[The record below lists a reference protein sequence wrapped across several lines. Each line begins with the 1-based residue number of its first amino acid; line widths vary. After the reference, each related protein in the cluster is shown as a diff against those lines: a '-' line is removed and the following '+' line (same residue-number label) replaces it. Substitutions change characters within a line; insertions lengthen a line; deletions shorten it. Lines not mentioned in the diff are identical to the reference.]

1 MILSNPSVNAT
12 ISDSTGVVTILDDEY
27 CGDGIVQP
35 EYNEQCEPNQTGC
48 NASCMFDTS
57 IVCHGLIINPNPVY
71 VTQSVTITASGTV
84 WASGGLYL

>member
-1 MILSNPSVNAT
+1 MSCSANEL
-12 ISDSTGVVTILDDEY
+12 Y
-27 CGDGIVQP
+27 CGDGTIQTG
-35 EYNEQCEPNQTGC
+35 NGEQCEIGQTGC
-48 NASCMFDTS
+48 NASCQFDTS